1 MDPVASIAVW
11 AILFVGSHLV
21 ISSTAIRPWLIA
33 KVGAQPYRGIYSL
46 ISFATVVPLIIVF
59 ANHKHSGAMLWYLR
73 AMPSARW
80 LTWVLMFLAFIML
93 VSGLV
98 TPSPASI
105 GAESSSRQAPHGLLK
120 VSRHPA
126 FVAFALFGI
135 AHMLMNGWVG
145 DLFFFG
151 TFPVLGI
158 AGGKF
163 QDARKLRELGE
174 SYREFMSETSFF
186 PTAAL
191 ISGRQKWTA
200 ADTPWTG
207 ILVGIGLAIVTVA
220 LHPWLFGGQPLG

>member
-1 MDPVASIAVW
+1 MDPVASIALW

-33 KVGAQPYRGIYSL
+33 KIGEQPYRGLYSL
-46 ISFATVVPLIIVF
+46 VSFATLVPLIIAF
-59 ANHKHSGAMLWYLR
+59 AYHKHSGAMLWYLR
-73 AMPSARW
+73 AMPLARW
-80 LTWVLMFLAFIML
+80 LTWVLMVSAFIML

-105 GAESSSRQAPHGLLK
+105 GAEAASKSAPRGLLK
-120 VSRHPA
+120 VSRHPS

-145 DLFFFG
+145 DLIFFG

-174 SYREFMSETSFF
+174 SYLKFMGETSFF
-186 PTAAL
+186 PGAAL
-191 ISGRQKWTA
+191 ITGAQKWTS

-207 ILVGIGLAIVTVA
+207 ILVGMALAIVTVVV
-220 LHPWLFGGQPLG
+220 HPWLFGGQPLG